1 MAEDLQLHG
10 LKGLLTTLRGLPDE
24 VRGKPLRTGMRK
36 GGNIIRDEAR
46 NRVVKHSGFLAS
58 EIVVRRA
65 NARNRRRAGVGK
77 DGEYFTVGV
86 RVGRKAKYSNTKR
99 NQRLRRVG
107 KVYETTGWA
116 HYWRHVEFGTKKM
129 AAKPFLTPSAEAR
142 GPQAAQAIINETW
155 IAITRALKRQGW
167 VL

>member
-1 MAEDLQLHG
+1 MAEDLVLHG
-10 LKGLLTTLRGLPDE
+10 LKGLLDTLRGLPDD

-36 GGNIIRDEAR
+36 AGNIIRDEAR
-46 NRVVKHSGFLAS
+46 NRVAKRSGFLAG

-65 NARNRRRAGVGK
+65 NAKNRRRAGVGT

-99 NQRLRRVG
+99 NQRMRRVG

-116 HYWRHVEFGTKKM
+116 HYWRHLEFGTKKM

-142 GPQAAQAIINETW
+142 GPEAAQAIINGTW
-155 IAITRALKRQGW
+155 IAITRALKRKGW

>member
-1 MAEDLQLHG
+1 MAEELQLHG
-10 LKGLLTTLRGLPDE
+10 MKGLLTTLRGLPDE

-46 NRVVKHSGFLAS
+46 HRVVRHSGFLAS

-65 NARNRRRAGVGK
+65 NSKNRRRAGVGK

-86 RVGRKAKYSNTKR
+86 RVGRKAKYSNTRR

-129 AAKPFLTPSAEAR
+129 AAKPFLTPAAEAR

-155 IAITRALKRQGW
+155 MAITRALKRKGW